1 MDGHSVFGITM
12 GDSLDFEGG
21 VNVAL
26 GLPTA
31 FDIVGKGVASTATLV
46 SALELA
52 ARLARL

>member
-1 MDGHSVFGITM
+1 M